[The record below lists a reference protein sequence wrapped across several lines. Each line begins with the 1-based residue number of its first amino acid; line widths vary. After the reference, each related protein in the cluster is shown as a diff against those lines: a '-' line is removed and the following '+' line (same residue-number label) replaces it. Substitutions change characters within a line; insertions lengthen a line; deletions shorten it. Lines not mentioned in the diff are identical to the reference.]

1 MIKTFF
7 NSILILLTFAAC
19 QNQPQQDDQS
29 PIVFDLTNPS
39 HSSVLKL
46 SDLNVKEV
54 DYIPLETNDSSLFNK
69 IRKIIVSGPNI
80 YISDFQGTFLR
91 FGNDGSFKNCFNRR
105 GRGPKEYSNSRYFII
120 DPNSQD
126 LYLFSGSDKKIYN
139 YTNQGKFLNCFS
151 TPEGTSTIMFA
162 DGNILCHRPY
172 LMGNKGSYLV
182 MVDKKGNVIKEFPSF
197 KYKIELNS
205 RFGYINEIIWFRF
218 NNNLYIKDIHSDTVF
233 LFNNK
238 QFIPQYVLNHGGKT
252 ITPEARS
259 QFTTEEKF
267 LELGANYSV
276 EIDVWRFGDYIISD
290 FMYDNKFFF
299 YAGEINGN
307 KGHFGNLKRGIIND
321 IDGGPNL
328 QYHTIYYFEDNTML
342 AWVDAYELI
351 AHVQSDEF
359 KNSTPKYPKKKKALE
374 KLANSL
380 NENDNPVLMLVKLK
394 D

>member
-7 NSILILLTFAAC
+7 NSILILLALVAC
-19 QNQPQQDDQS
+19 QNQPQQDNNL

-39 HSSVLKL
+39 YSDVLKL
-46 SDLNVKEV
+46 SDINVKEI
-54 DYIPLETNDSSLFNK
+54 DYITLETNDASLFNGF
-69 IRKIIVSGPNI
+69 RKIIVSGSDV
-80 YISDFQGTFLR
+80 YINDYLAGFLR
-91 FGNDGSFKNCFNRR
+91 FGNDGSFKNRFNRQ
-105 GRGPKEYSNSRYFII
+105 GRGPEEYINSMDFTV
-120 DPNSQD
+120 DPISKN
-126 LYLFSGSDKKIYN
+126 LYVYSSYENKIYS
-139 YTNQGKFLNCFS
+139 YTNQGKFSNYFPA
-151 TPEGTSTIMFA
+151 PEGTSTIMFA

-205 RFGYINEIIWFRF
+205 RFGYINEIIWFRHKS
-218 NNNLYIKDIHSDTVF
+218 NLYIKDIHSDTVF

-328 QYHTIYYFEDNTML
+328 QYHTIYNYDDNTML

-351 AHVQSDEF
+351 VHVKSDAF
-359 KNSTPKYPKKKKALE
+359 KNSTPKFPEKKKELE

-394 D
+394 E